1 MLKEMFKDTFEHLG
15 VQAVYQSQTSGIK
28 DVLVLIKQPETLHE
42 LGDGGSTSQFVQRI
56 ASFEIMAS
64 DVANPMAGDFLTVNG
79 RKYKVYQEPLLDGS
93 CTVYEI
99 VAILVWCDN
108 D

>member
-1 MLKEMFKDTFEHLG
+1 MLQKMFKDTFEHLG
-15 VQAVYQSQTSGIK
+15 VKAVYHSQSSGFI

-42 LGDGGSTSQFVQRI
+42 LGDRGSAAQFVQTV
-56 ASFEIMAS
+56 ASFEVLAS
-64 DVANPMAGDFLTVNG
+64 DVANPTPGDFLIVKG

-93 CTVYEI
+93 GTVYEV
-99 VAILVWCDN
+99 VAILVDYDN